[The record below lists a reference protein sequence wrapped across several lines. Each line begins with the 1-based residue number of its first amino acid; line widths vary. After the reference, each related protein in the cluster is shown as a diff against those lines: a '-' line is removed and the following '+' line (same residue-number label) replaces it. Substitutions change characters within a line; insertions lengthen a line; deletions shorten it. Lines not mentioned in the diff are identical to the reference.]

1 MAMTDELPDSLFKLR
16 LTGPLRK
23 RLEDEAAKRGLT
35 LTAEILRRIDE
46 TFSDSA
52 EKIAALEREA
62 FDGER
67 GNAALLESYQCLEG
81 ELKTLHEWVD
91 ELRWKTGVLP
101 EDRD

>member
-23 RLEDEAAKRGLT
+23 RLENEAAKRGLT

-52 EKIAALEREA
+52 EKIAALEREV

-67 GNAALLESYQCLEG
+67 GNAALLEFCRYLDDD
-81 ELKTLHEWVD
+81 LKTIHGWVD
-91 ELRWKTGVLP
+91 DLRWRAGVLP
-101 EDRD
+101 ENKD